1 MLLTIYVTNINKLQ
15 SSFLLFNKDINN
27 IFNVDIRIIV
37 IMYNAKALT
46 RVCPIDALR

>member
-27 IFNVDIRIIV
+27 IFNVDIRILV
-37 IMYNAKALT
+37 IM
-46 RVCPIDALR
+46 